1 MNRRE
6 RKESSFLLLAIIFLL
21 MGLLGVAKCFV
32 HTGLDMI
39 NLLVFPMDGFE
50 LGIGFCMSLFK
61 LRILLIQKAGVV
73 LAVGTCLQE
82 LPSHGVILLQFL
94 FMLSFV
100 LCLRLI
106 ELNFLRWY
114 RYRWLLDGS
123 PWRSVLSDC

>member
-32 HTGLDMI
+32 HTGLNVV
-39 NLLVFPMDGFE
+39 NLLIFFTDSFE

-73 LAVGTCLQE
+73 FAVGTYLQ
-82 LPSHGVILLQFL
+82 
-94 FMLSFV
+94 
-100 LCLRLI
+100 
-106 ELNFLRWY
+106 
-114 RYRWLLDGS
+114 
-123 PWRSVLSDC
+123 